1 MTVKVLLPEKLT
13 ICDHP
18 IVKHNLALLRDVQTR
33 PELFRNCT
41 KRIAEFLFIK
51 ASEDIPTKQKVIQTP
66 MMPANVETIPE
77 SIEIIVAPILRAGL
91 VFSEAACEVLPSAR
105 IHHIGLFRDEET
117 LKPVTYYN
125 NMPDQVDK
133 AEDTYAYILDPM
145 LATGG
150 SAIAALKVF
159 ENLEIPEHNIKFISL
174 ISAPEGINKVH
185 TKYPNVKIITACVDE
200 RLNPDGYIIPGL
212 GDAGDRAF
220 NTEY

>member
-1 MTVKVLLPEKLT
+1 MSVKVVLPEKLT

-18 IVKHNLALLRDVQTR
+18 IVKHNLGLLRNVQTN
-33 PELFRNCT
+33 PEMFRSCT

-51 ASEDIPTKQKVIQTP
+51 ASEDIPTKKKIVQTP
-66 MMPANVETIPE
+66 MMPASVETIPD

-91 VFSEAACEVLPSAR
+91 VFSEAACEILPTAR

-125 NMPDQVDK
+125 NMPKQVDK
-133 AEDTYAYILDPM
+133 AKNTYAYILDPM

-150 SAIAALKVF
+150 SAMAALKVF
-159 ENLEIPEHNIKFISL
+159 EDLEIPEYNIKFISL
-174 ISAPEGINKVH
+174 ICAPEGINKVH
-185 TKYPNVKIITACVDE
+185 LEYPNVEIITACVDE
-200 RLNPDGYIIPGL
+200 SLNQDGYIIPGL